1 MIAATMSALRL
12 RSDLR
17 YDAPLLTCHDGQTVL
32 FLADFLPLLLFLVAY
47 FYKDIYLAVI
57 VLMIAMP
64 VGLLIKYLVSRKID
78 RIYLWSTIFLLVLG
92 GATVFLRNPAFLYWK
107 PTAFYWALAVAF
119 FASQWIGE
127 KPLVQKF
134 FGLVGELK
142 TDQVSPTQWRKLN
155 LVWVV
160 FFLSLG
166 LLNIYVAY
174 NFAEADWVRFK
185 VFGLLG
191 LTLIFMTAQTF
202 WIVSKIDKTSPGND
216 HLES

>member
-1 MIAATMSALRL
+1 M
-12 RSDLR
+12 
-17 YDAPLLTCHDGQTVL
+17 L
-32 FLADFLPLLLFLVAY
+32 FLADFLPLILFLAAY
-47 FYKDIYLAVI
+47 FYKDIYFAVM

-64 VGLLIKYLVSRKID
+64 LGVLIKYFVSKKID

-92 GATVFLRNPAFLYWK
+92 GATVYLRNPAFLYWK
-107 PTAFYWALAVAF
+107 PTAFYWALALAF
-119 FASQWIGE
+119 FLSQWIGE

-142 TDQVSPTQWRKLN
+142 TDHISPEQWLKLN
-155 LVWVV
+155 FVWVV
-160 FFLSLG
+160 FFTSLG

-174 NFAEADWVRFK
+174 NFDEPDWVRFK

-202 WIVSKIDKTSPGND
+202 WVVSKIDKASPDNSD
-216 HLES
+216 LEK

>member
-1 MIAATMSALRL
+1 MSALRP

-17 YDAPLLTCHDGQTVL
+17 YDAALLTYDDGQTVL
-32 FLADFLPLLLFLVAY
+32 FLADFLPLLLFLAAY
-47 FYKDIYLAVI
+47 FYKDIYFAVI

-64 VGLLIKYLVSRKID
+64 VGLLIKYLVSKKVD

-92 GATVFLRNPAFLYWK
+92 GATVFLRNPFFLYWK
-107 PTAFYWALAVAF
+107 PTALYWALALAF
-119 FASQWIGE
+119 FVSQLIGE
-127 KPLVQKF
+127 KPLVQRF

-142 TDQVSPTQWRKLN
+142 TDQLSQAQWRKLN

-174 NFAEADWVRFK
+174 NFGEPDWVRFK

>member
-1 MIAATMSALRL
+1 MSALRPEL
-12 RSDLR
+12 DLG
-17 YDAPLLTCHDGQTVL
+17 YHAPLHPRGCDQTVL
-32 FLADFLPLLLFLVAY
+32 FLADFLPLILFLAAY
-47 FYKDIYLAVI
+47 FYKDIYFAVI

-64 VGLLIKYLVSRKID
+64 IGVLIKYLVSKKID

-92 GATVFLRNPAFLYWK
+92 GATVYLRNPAFLYWK
-107 PTAFYWALAVAF
+107 PTAFYWALALAF
-119 FASQWIGE
+119 FLSRWIGE
-127 KPLVQKF
+127 KPLVQKV

-142 TDQVSPTQWRKLN
+142 TDQISTEQWRKLN

-160 FFLSLG
+160 FFASLG

-174 NFAEADWVRFK
+174 KFAEPDWVRFK

-202 WIVSKIDKTSPGND
+202 WVVSKIDKSSP
-216 HLES
+216 ESDRPEN

>member
-1 MIAATMSALRL
+1 M
-12 RSDLR
+12 
-17 YDAPLLTCHDGQTVL
+17 L
-32 FLADFLPLLLFLVAY
+32 FLADFLPLVLFLAAY
-47 FYKDIYLAVI
+47 FYKDIYFAVI

-64 VGLLIKYLVSRKID
+64 VGVFVKYVVSRKVD

-107 PTAFYWALAVAF
+107 PTAFYWALALAF
-119 FASQWIGE
+119 FLSQWIGE
-127 KPLVQKF
+127 KTLVQKF

-142 TDQVSPTQWRKLN
+142 VDQISPSQWRTLN

-160 FFLSLG
+160 FFLALG

-174 NFAEADWVRFK
+174 NFDEPDWVRFK

-202 WIVSKIDKTSPGND
+202 WIASKINKANPQDDNR
-216 HLES
+216 EN